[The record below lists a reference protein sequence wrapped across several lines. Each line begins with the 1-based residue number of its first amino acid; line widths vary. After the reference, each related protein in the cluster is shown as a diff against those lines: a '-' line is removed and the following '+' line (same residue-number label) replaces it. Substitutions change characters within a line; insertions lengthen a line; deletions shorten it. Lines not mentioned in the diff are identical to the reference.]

1 MDKILKIFG
10 LHFLSFIL
18 IRLKQNFAFQL
29 KIISAWDTKQKIAH
43 YLAGLSRPQ
52 ITKPPIKP
60 SFSESTCINEDDGI

>member
-18 IRLKQNFAFQL
+18 FRLKQNFAFQL

-43 YLAGLSRPQ
+43 FKGVS
-52 ITKPPIKP
+52 
-60 SFSESTCINEDDGI
+60 